1 MKFKLAKQTLN
12 SKPKEVSLDDA
23 IALLIKD
30 KVVFLDNS
38 NKEEEIQQLIQNLN
52 EYKVY
57 INKINFGLLEDEFI
71 YEVHIL

>member
-12 SKPKEVSLDDA
+12 SKPKEIAIDDVIA
-23 IALLIKD
+23 ILLKD

-38 NKEEEIQQLIQNLN
+38 NKEEDIQNLIKELKN
-52 EYKVY
+52 YKMY
-57 INKINFGLLEDEFI
+57 INKIHYGLLEDEFI